1 MTAVLSTR
9 CSICGKDLTDR
20 MSRRYGIGPDC
31 RAQMTAAELAD
42 AIRAN
47 QPGFVPRARPTSVQA
62 RINRSEALATVG
74 EVVGCGCG
82 SGALAGRCP
91 ECRAEQTDPMGVLA
105 KRVQRVIERIRAQRE
120 AVRDAR
126 YEAWLAAHPPEPEQ
140 LTLTDCHPLREEAS

>member
-1 MTAVLSTR
+1 MTVVLSTR

-31 RAQMTAAELAD
+31 RARMTAAELAD

-47 QPGFVPRARPTSVQA
+47 QPGYVPRAQPPRPASVQA
-62 RINRSEALATVG
+62 RANRSEALAAVD
-74 EVVGCGCG
+74 EVVECGCG

-105 KRVQRVIERIRAQRE
+105 KRVARVIERIRAERTAE
-120 AVRDAR
+120 RDAR
-126 YEAWLAAHPPEPEQ
+126 YEAWLAEHPPEPEQ
-140 LTLTDCHPLREEAS
+140 LAITEEAS